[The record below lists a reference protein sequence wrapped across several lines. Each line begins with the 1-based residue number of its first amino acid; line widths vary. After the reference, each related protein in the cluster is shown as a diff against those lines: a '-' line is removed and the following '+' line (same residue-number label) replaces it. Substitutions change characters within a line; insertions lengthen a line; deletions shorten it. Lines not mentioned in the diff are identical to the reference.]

1 MYYIFKCDLT
11 CCKNKMQSSWNY
23 IYHTCTTNGKQWVL
37 PARAPDTV
45 PFPWQLSTRTRLTP
59 APRATP
65 ESDPLK
71 TPAMCVPWL
80 SHWLACRGETCE
92 HFAIEPQWQICASF
106 WINVRYLSM
115 NSDSVLL
122 RDVVEV
128 CDENSSFN
136 LSVRTLNAAIHQ
148 IHLRL
153 PSIICAGQR
162 VCGSDI
168 NYFRCVCVCGVC
180 VTGTDSLGGL
190 YVPFSE
196 MPPWGCSNL
205 CRFQG
210 ALWAKMDESSST

>member
-1 MYYIFKCDLT
+1 
-11 CCKNKMQSSWNY
+11 
-23 IYHTCTTNGKQWVL
+23 
-37 PARAPDTV
+37 
-45 PFPWQLSTRTRLTP
+45 
-59 APRATP
+59 
-65 ESDPLK
+65 
-71 TPAMCVPWL
+71 
-80 SHWLACRGETCE
+80 
-92 HFAIEPQWQICASF
+92 
-106 WINVRYLSM
+106 M

-153 PSIICAGQR
+153 PSIICAEQR

-190 YVPFSE
+190 YVPFSV
-196 MPPWGCSNL
+196 MPP
-205 CRFQG
+205 
-210 ALWAKMDESSST
+210 